1 VPDLVSLVLDAAD
14 RHGDAPALTGPPA
27 PGLPGRLASTLSYAE
42 LGAGVRAVAV
52 RLAAAGF
59 APGQRMLFSVRPSP
73 DAVVL
78 ALGTVAA
85 GGTVVFVDPGVGPA
99 LFAARTELAA
109 PGWAAAESVLHA
121 AGRGPVRA
129 LARRRG
135 VLLPDYSR
143 LPVRHVRAGP
153 WLPGVPR
160 GAVPLRD
167 LMRPVPP
174 TRICAGE
181 LPADPAQ
188 DAVVVFTAG
197 TTAAP
202 KAVVHTRGSLGAA
215 LDVLSTRCALGPG
228 TRVHTDQFLLGL
240 PALVGGGHWSMP
252 PYGFAPAARPD
263 ELAAGL
269 LGATHTFLVPADLA
283 AVLDAVRD
291 GRVALPDSLRQVLL
305 GAAPVLP
312 PLLRRATAAL
322 PGVEFLAVY
331 GMTEILPVAI
341 ATAAEKLAHR
351 GPGDLVGAPLPGVR
365 ARVDDEGRLVVAG
378 ANLARGY
385 LGGPDLAE
393 HTTGDLATLTRDGAI
408 VLAGRATD
416 MIIRGRTN
424 IYPGLYEPAIAA
436 LPGVAEAVLVGVPDV
451 IGDERVVL
459 VVVADPDTPPG
470 LAGRVRAA
478 LPGVLDAAALPDEV
492 VEQPDLPVAGRTRKI
507 DRAALRDRIVRGAGR

>member
-1 VPDLVSLVLDAAD
+1 MPDLLSQVLAATDA
-14 RHGDAPALTGPPA
+14 HGDAPALTGPA
-27 PGLPGRLASTLSYAE
+27 PRRTLTYAQ
-42 LGAGVRAVAV
+42 LGTRIRAVAA
-52 RLAAAGF
+52 RLADAGF
-59 APGQRMLFSVRPSP
+59 APGQRMLFSVRPGP

-109 PGWAAAESVLHA
+109 PSWAAAESVLHA
-121 AGRGPVRA
+121 AGRPPLRA

-135 VLLPDYSR
+135 VLLPDYAG
-143 LPVRHVRAGP
+143 LPVRHVRAGR

-160 GAVPLRD
+160 NAVALRD
-167 LMRPVPP
+167 LMRPAPV
-174 TRICAGE
+174 RDV
-181 LPADPAQ
+181 PADLGQ

-215 LDVLSTRCALGPG
+215 LEVLSTRCALGPG

-252 PYGFAPAARPD
+252 PFGFAPAARPD
-263 ELAAGL
+263 ELARGL
-269 LGATHTFLVPADLA
+269 EGATHTFLVPADLA
-283 AVLDAVRD
+283 AVLDAVER
-291 GRVALPDSLRQVLL
+291 GEVALPRSLRRVLL

-312 PLLRRATAAL
+312 PLLRRACAAL

-365 ARVDDEGRLVVAG
+365 ARVDAAGRLVVAG

-385 LGGPDLAE
+385 LGGPELRE
-393 HTTGDLATLTRDGAI
+393 HTTGDLATITADGAV
-408 VLAGRATD
+408 VLGGRATD

-424 IYPGLYEPAIAA
+424 IYPGLHEPAISA
-436 LPGVAEAVLVGVPDV
+436 LPGVAEAVLVGVPDA

-459 VVVADPDTPPG
+459 AVVAAPGAPPG
-470 LAGRVRAA
+470 LADAVRAA
-478 LPGVLDAAALPDEV
+478 LPGMLDASALPDEV
-492 VEQPDLPVAGRTRKI
+492 VVVDAVPVSGRTRKP
-507 DRAALRDRIVRGAGR
+507 DRAALRLLLARRGEGRPCGSR